1 MLNKYSWLVIV
12 EVFDGKRFASAHRVS
27 NSENLLSKLEGFKSA
42 ESVNIADSKK
52 AAVDLADYWNEC
64 YRKNG
69 TLYDWMTRK

>member
-12 EVFDGKRFASAHRVS
+12 QVFDGKRFAFARRVS
-27 NSENLLSKLEGFKSA
+27 HSTNLLSELEGFKSA

-52 AAVDLADYWNEC
+52 AAVDIANYWNEC

-69 TLYDWMTRK
+69 TLYDWR